1 MKVSLGSVIYEI
13 KKRSVQRRRFIS
25 ILTVLSLLISSGVV
39 WQLRSVGITLAND
52 VCCGIEEHEHAESC
66 FESELVCGI
75 DETTET
81 SDSDETAHVHT
92 DECYEERL
100 ICNIPEHI
108 HTVECCDNEL
118 AVPVQKQPEEVP
130 VVELDSAV
138 AGDVVE
144 SEENIESEDDEV
156 TEDVQDADTS
166 EEEQGSDYAVN
177 LFPNAVMNSFMSVYA
192 LSENEVS
199 VNTIYLKTNSGVEN
213 VPLDSE
219 GYFVMNTG
227 EVSSFYI
234 KADSS
239 VTANN
244 YFYTIDNDGSI
255 GSKNYSQTINSGIR
269 EAVVNVTALR
279 PGTAMLCFDVGND
292 EKGHSIVSLNIKVEP
307 DLNVMYV
314 VNEKSEIKNNTSEN
328 SRYSMAV
335 GDYIEI
341 CAYILKTDWNDG
353 DNFYCAGASY
363 HENGA
368 VKGVAVEKDI
378 QKTDYSDNIYRIN
391 KKYKVSEVNKFYI
404 SYKNRSGFFIDVSD
418 PYASTRIVLNGQD
431 PASVYNNTSPYSIIV
446 GQSFQVEGYGVS
458 TVENYFYCSFDV
470 DKEQTV
476 TMNYNNEVD
485 TSYTAERKV
494 TGTFTAVQ
502 PGTSVVY
509 FGNKSFYVK
518 VKANEEANDK
528 IYVVSALGER
538 EKDRI
543 HEYLSILEP
552 PSGSANPKPEKT
564 DDGQYVKNT
573 KDFPYIIYVGESVEL
588 CFYTEQ
594 GNKDYFWKSSG
605 NDKVTV
611 TNSEENIGSLR
622 RNAASIVASA
632 SGDCVISHVSKS
644 GSIDFYL
651 RVLDSDSNK
660 RDHADIEI
668 TDGGFYEFRN
678 EKVDT
683 QTGTRT
689 VTIERYDSYI
699 TGVNHCYLY
708 NSSKDIIATFLTED
722 YQSNGTIGSS
732 QYELTS
738 KYKCS
743 GKAEKHY
750 ERNKVY
756 SAKFDVSVTLKP
768 STKTVTVYT
777 NGVLTSTTS
786 TDISGG
792 EVISLSSVVFNLNH
806 RSVIDAHNKCPDHS
820 GLDFNVSACLN
831 NIITNIKFT
840 ASKYFENSSGV
851 SVPSPG
857 RTYTFELVDK
867 NNNVVGTT
875 TSDSSGNIAFNDVF
889 LSEGEYDYTI
899 REYIPS
905 DAKDIDGKKY
915 QQGSPEEPQGVFYDQ
930 NTVTYQVHITSSSGI
945 VTSSFSKLVNGVS
958 TAIDNFDGAFK
969 NIVVDEK
976 YTDLNVVKEWSDGN
990 DKHNDQQ
997 IKFRIYRVEGSNR
1010 ELVSIGGETEF
1021 YNGSNDSWKKTY
1033 SGLPVEMAGHSYSYE
1048 VEETDIPDG
1057 YIVSYSSDTETNTCK
1072 IINTLKTQVSISVKK
1087 VWTFSDGRS
1096 IDNPPVSS
1104 VSAVVKRKCKD
1115 ALVSVP
1121 VTIYDKS
1128 GNQLYKFTLETYGD
1142 NNLLFELNTDTAF
1155 FEIAATNCTCEKK
1168 SGKLFEIKD
1177 VKEGAFVRLNYDI
1190 IHYDFS
1196 TGVQGWTGRGISNAE
1211 SGYRSA
1217 YSTFYAGTGDGS
1229 KALAVGGRNQDWH
1242 GVFVPFTPVSGEKYS
1257 ISGYFKS
1264 DAGVNVAIGLEYEIN
1279 GTKNYKIIASN
1290 IVDSNWNHIYNS
1302 SFEVENGGSGYKI
1315 YIQTIG
1321 STNLFFV
1328 DEFSIAPAG
1337 VNISVTN
1344 TGAINTDKPN
1354 ISYTDKTSTLN
1365 VNSTNWIDDVWS
1377 YNVELL
1383 NSDNWLKTLDYD
1395 ALGESPNRIYQY
1407 YVEEVSVPGFT
1418 TNYLCTNVSANTPDS
1433 PIIIQNKAIQYTL
1446 PPTGGSGTEKYKTA
1460 GLILIFVASA
1470 AFIIKRKK
1478 FDIKKG

>member
-1 MKVSLGSVIYEI
+1 MKVSLGSVIHEI

-100 ICNIPEHI
+100 ICDIPEHI

-199 VNTIYLKTNSGVEN
+199 VNTIYLKTDSGVEN

-234 KADSS
+234 KTNSS
-239 VTANN
+239 NSNNFFMSDKSGVASVSNTITNSGYHEAVGKVTA
-244 YFYTIDNDGSI
+244 
-255 GSKNYSQTINSGIR
+255 SKSGVIN
-269 EAVVNVTALR
+269 
-279 PGTAMLCFDVGND
+279 LCFDTSSVSGTFQ
-292 EKGHSIVSLNIKVEP
+292 IVLLKIKVINIELK
-307 DLNVMYV
+307 DKNAVSIY
-314 VNEKSEIKNNTSEN
+314 NENNPYT
-328 SRYSMAV
+328 MA
-335 GDYIEI
+335 
-341 CAYILKTDWNDG
+341 
-353 DNFYCAGASY
+353 
-363 HENGA
+363 
-368 VKGVAVEKDI
+368 
-378 QKTDYSDNIYRIN
+378 
-391 KKYKVSEVNKFYI
+391 
-404 SYKNRSGFFIDVSD
+404 
-418 PYASTRIVLNGQD
+418 
-431 PASVYNNTSPYSIIV
+431 V
-446 GQSFQVEGYGVS
+446 GQSFEVHAYDPGTADY
-458 TVENYFYCSFDV
+458 YFYCSFDV
-470 DKEQTV
+470 DKSQTV
-476 TMNYNNEVD
+476 TMNYNNKLD
-485 TSYTAERKV
+485 TSYTSGRKV
-494 TGTFTAVQ
+494 VGTFTAVE
-502 PGTSVVY
+502 PGTSMVH
-509 FGNKSFYVK
+509 FCGKSFYVN
-518 VKANEEANDK
+518 VKANEEEKDK
-528 IYVVSALGER
+528 IYVVTALGER
-538 EKDRI
+538 EKDKI
-543 HEYLSILEP
+543 NEYLAG
-552 PSGSANPKPEKT
+552 GSYPDSNVPQT
-564 DDGQYVKNT
+564 DDGYIRNT
-573 KDFPYIIYVGESVEL
+573 AVYPYIMYVGEQIKL
-588 CFYTEQ
+588 CTYINNNNKNFWMQDYD
-594 GNKDYFWKSSG
+594 GNKVKITNVHNGSR
-605 NDKVTV
+605 NEVTV
-611 TNSEENIGSLR
+611 EAN
-622 RNAASIVASA
+622 VA
-632 SGDCVISHVSKS
+632 GDYIISHETTAST
-644 GSIDFYL
+644 GSDNISFYL
-651 RVLDSDSNK
+651 RVLESDSSL

-668 TDGGFYEFRN
+668 TDGGYYEFRK
-678 EKVDT
+678 EEVITADGK
-683 QTGTRT
+683 RI
-689 VTIERYDSYI
+689 VTIERYDSFI

-708 NSSKDIIATFLTED
+708 GKDNSVVGEFFSSD
-722 YQSNGTIGSS
+722 YQASGEVGGT

-738 KYKCS
+738 KWSKRTDKKFDRS
-743 GKAEKHY
+743 
-750 ERNKVY
+750 KVY
-756 SAKFDVSVTLKP
+756 SAKYDVSLTLKP
-768 STKTVTVYT
+768 STRTVTTFENNADTTGTSVVT
-777 NGVLTSTTS
+777 N
-786 TDISGG
+786 ISGG
-792 EVISLSSVVFNLNH
+792 EPINISSAIFELGLQ
-806 RSVIDAHNKCPDHS
+806 SVIDAHNKCPDHS

-831 NIITNIKFT
+831 QIVTNVKFT
-840 ASKYFENSSGV
+840 ATKKFEDITGSDTV
-851 SVPSPG
+851 SPN

-867 NNNVVGTT
+867 DNKVVDTAQNDASGYIEFNN
-875 TSDSSGNIAFNDVF
+875 IF
-889 LSEGEYDYTI
+889 LSNGEYDYTI
-899 REYIPS
+899 REKIPD
-905 DAKDIDGKKY
+905 DALNVDGKKY
-915 QQGSPEEPQGVFYDQ
+915 QQGSPSEPKGVFYDQ
-930 NTVTYQVHITSSSGI
+930 NTVTYRVHVTSNNGI
-945 VTSSFSKLVNGVS
+945 VSSTYSKKVGES
-958 TAIDNFDGAFK
+958 IIAIDNFTDAFT

-990 DKHNDQQ
+990 DNHNGQQ

-1010 ELVSIGGETEF
+1010 ELVSINGNTEF
-1021 YNGSNDSWKKTY
+1021 TNGSDNNWQKVI

-1048 VEETDIPDG
+1048 VEEMDIPDG

-1072 IINTLKTQVSISVKK
+1072 IINTLKTQISISVKK

-1217 YSTFYAGTGDGS
+1217 YSTFYAGTGNGP
-1229 KALAVGGRNQDWH
+1229 KALAVGGRSEERH
-1242 GVFVPFTPVSGEKYS
+1242 GIYVPFTPVSGEKYS

-1279 GTKNYKIIASN
+1279 GSEKCTIIAN
-1290 IVDSNWNHIYNS
+1290 KVVNGNWNQIYNS

-1315 YIQTIG
+1315 YIQTKG
-1321 STNLFFV
+1321 STNQFFV

-1337 VNISVTN
+1337 VNISVTQNNGQN
-1344 TGAINTDKPN
+1344 TGQNTGVISTDKPN

-1383 NSDNWLKTLDYD
+1383 NSDNWLKTIAYD
-1395 ALGESPNRIYQY
+1395 ELGESPNRIYQY
-1407 YVEEVSVPGFT
+1407 YVEEKVSVPGFT
-1418 TNYLCTNVSANTPDS
+1418 TNYLCTNVSSNTPDS